1 MRKILFF
8 LLVSLWATTIYAQL
22 GDEAYSFLRIPSSTR
37 VSALGG
43 DNISVVEC
51 DPSLGFHNP
60 ALLGKEMDNMLNL
73 NYMNY
78 ISDVNI
84 GSAIYTKAFKD
95 KGAWGV
101 GASFFSYGKIPGYN
115 EENQQTGDLSA
126 KDMNIQ
132 GFFSYDLSE
141 KWRGGVSLKL
151 LYSSMAEYNSFGM
164 GVDAGL
170 SYYDSEKNF
179 SFGFMLKNIG
189 AQFKSY
195 YDERQKMPWDI
206 QLGISKRMAH
216 APIRF
221 SLTAL
226 YLNRWKFDYVDDS
239 DKEYDGDSFAQALL
253 KHFVIGVDWLPS
265 DNFWVGVGYNPK
277 RGMDM
282 KLSGGN
288 ALSGFSAGAGIH
300 IKMFD
305 VSASLAKY
313 HPSAMSMMVTVTTYI
328 SDFKL

>member
-1 MRKILFF
+1 
-8 LLVSLWATTIYAQL
+8 
-22 GDEAYSFLRIPSSTR
+22 
-37 VSALGG
+37 
-43 DNISVVEC
+43 
-51 DPSLGFHNP
+51 
-60 ALLGKEMDNMLNL
+60 MLNL

-84 GSAIYTKAFKD
+84 GSAIYTKAFKE

-101 GASFFSYGKIPGYN
+101 GASFFSYGKIPGYT

-126 KDMNIQ
+126 KDINIQ

-141 KWRGGVSLKL
+141 KWRGGLSLKF

-179 SFGFMLKNIG
+179 SFGFVLKNIG

-206 QLGISKRMAH
+206 QMGISKRMAH
-216 APIRF
+216 APIRI
-221 SLTAL
+221 SLTAVH
-226 YLNRWKFDYVDDS
+226 LNRWKFDYVDDS

-253 KHFVIGVDWLPS
+253 KHFVVGVDWLPS

-277 RGMDM
+277 RAMDM

-300 IKMFD
+300 VKMFD

-313 HPSAMSMMVTVTTYI
+313 HPSAR
-328 SDFKL
+328 

>member
-84 GSAIYTKAFKD
+84 GSAIYTKAFKE

-101 GASFFSYGKIPGYN
+101 GASVFSYGKIPGYT

-126 KDMNIQ
+126 KDINIQ

-141 KWRGGVSLKL
+141 KWRGGLSLKF

-179 SFGFMLKNIG
+179 SFGFVLKNIG

-206 QLGISKRMAH
+206 HI
-216 APIRF
+216 
-221 SLTAL
+221 SLTAVH
-226 YLNRWKFDYVDDS
+226 LNRWKFDYVDDS

-253 KHFVIGVDWLPS
+253 KHFVVGVDWLPS

-277 RGMDM
+277 RAMDM

-300 IKMFD
+300 VKMFD

-313 HPSAMSMMVTVTTYI
+313 HPSALSMMITVTTYI

>member
-84 GSAIYTKAFKD
+84 GSAIYTKAFKE

-101 GASFFSYGKIPGYN
+101 GASFFSYGKIPGYT

-126 KDMNIQ
+126 KDINIQ
-132 GFFSYDLSE
+132 GFFS
-141 KWRGGVSLKL
+141 
-151 LYSSMAEYNSFGM
+151 
-164 GVDAGL
+164 
-170 SYYDSEKNF
+170 
-179 SFGFMLKNIG
+179 
-189 AQFKSY
+189 
-195 YDERQKMPWDI
+195 
-206 QLGISKRMAH
+206 
-216 APIRF
+216 
-221 SLTAL
+221 
-226 YLNRWKFDYVDDS
+226 
-239 DKEYDGDSFAQALL
+239 
-253 KHFVIGVDWLPS
+253 
-265 DNFWVGVGYNPK
+265 
-277 RGMDM
+277 
-282 KLSGGN
+282 
-288 ALSGFSAGAGIH
+288 
-300 IKMFD
+300 
-305 VSASLAKY
+305 
-313 HPSAMSMMVTVTTYI
+313 
-328 SDFKL
+328 